1 MFDIYLAPERAFARL
16 KEKPNWL
23 IPIIIVLLFNMV
35 IALLSAQYVDWEKQR
50 QTALDRMRERN
61 MSEEQIQQAT
71 EGMDK
76 LYTNPAMRYGMPAV
90 SVLFVS
96 IVAALFLAVI
106 YNVSLPLF
114 GGTGDFK
121 RTWAIVCNASLIA
134 VPATIVRGALV
145 LLKGSAEVTTSL
157 LAAAPNLKH
166 GFLAG
171 LLAQLDI
178 FDFWKFVLIAIGL
191 TTVLGIKKSKSY
203 TLVFSVWLVVMLI
216 LALLGMRAAGR

>member
-1 MFDIYLAPERAFARL
+1 MLDIYVAPGRAFARL
-16 KEKPNWL
+16 KEKPRWL
-23 IPIIIVLLFNMV
+23 IPIIIVLLFNMM
-35 IALLSAQYVDWEKQR
+35 IALLSAQYVDWDKQR

-76 LYTNPAMRYGMPAV
+76 FYSSPVMRYGMPAV
-90 SVLFVS
+90 SALFVTL
-96 IVAALFLAVI
+96 IAALFLAVI

-134 VPATIVRGALV
+134 VPAAIVRGVLV
-145 LLKGSAEVTTSL
+145 LLKRSAEVTTSL
-157 LAAAPNLKH
+157 LAAAPAIKQPFLK
-166 GFLAG
+166 G

-203 TLVFSVWLVVMLI
+203 TLVFAVWGVVVLI
-216 LALLGMRAAGR
+216 LALLGMGAGR

>member
-1 MFDIYLAPERAFARL
+1 MLDIYLAPGRAFARL
-16 KEKPNWL
+16 KEKPSWL
-23 IPIIIVLLFNMV
+23 IPIIIVLLFNMM

-61 MSEEQIQQAT
+61 MSEEQIQKAT

-76 LYTNPAMRYGMPAV
+76 FYSSPAMRYGMPAV
-90 SVLFVS
+90 SALFVTV
-96 IVAALFLAVI
+96 IAALFLAVI

-134 VPATIVRGALV
+134 VPAAIVRGALI
-145 LLKGSAEVTTSL
+145 LLKRSAEVTTSL
-157 LAAAPNLKH
+157 LAAAPAIKQPFLK
-166 GFLAG
+166 G

-203 TLVFSVWLVVMLI
+203 TLVFAVWGVVVLI
-216 LALLGMRAAGR
+216 LALLGMSAGR